1 MCKATKND
9 RNVHSLTP
17 WQGVYI
23 ALSTI
28 DSETKKTIGLLEALA
43 RKTNPYK
50 FFSLKHCS
58 DSSFKIKDVTTAN
71 QSDDKRS

>member
-1 MCKATKND
+1 MCKAAKND

-28 DSETKKTIGLLEALA
+28 DSETKKNHWITVGLG
-43 RKTNPYK
+43 K
-50 FFSLKHCS
+50 
-58 DSSFKIKDVTTAN
+58 KD
-71 QSDDKRS
+71 

>member
-1 MCKATKND
+1 MVSRSEICFLPFSQISYCNNVCMCKAAKND

-28 DSETKKTIGLLEALA
+28 DSETKKTIGLL
-43 RKTNPYK
+43 
-50 FFSLKHCS
+50 
-58 DSSFKIKDVTTAN
+58 
-71 QSDDKRS
+71 

>member
-1 MCKATKND
+1 MCKAAKND

-28 DSETKKTIGLLEALA
+28 DSETKKTIGLL
-43 RKTNPYK
+43 
-50 FFSLKHCS
+50 
-58 DSSFKIKDVTTAN
+58 
-71 QSDDKRS
+71 